1 MDRKSYNQ
9 RPRVLIS
16 RPIQRAVI
24 DKISQHCEVR
34 VHPLDEAM
42 PAELLAQAI
51 RDVDGLMCVGQRV
64 GKDTLEAAA
73 ELRVIANVAVGY
85 DNIDVETC
93 TRRGILVTN
102 TPDVLTEA
110 TADVAFALIMAAAR
124 RVVEGDRYVREGCWS
139 HWQWNAMWG
148 ADLHRKTLG
157 LYGFGRIAQAV
168 ARRGR
173 GFSMRIL
180 YHARH
185 RADERIEKE
194 LAAEFVDA
202 EALLRESDFLSLHVP
217 LTAETRHT
225 VTGSRLALMK
235 PTAYLI
241 NTARGPVVDEAALVQ
256 ALQAGTIA
264 GAGLDVF
271 ENEPQV
277 SPALLTMQNVTL
289 LPHIG
294 SATGET
300 RLRMATLATENLL
313 AALRG
318 ETPPNLVNPQALP
331 SRSGSANH
339 SSVG

>member
-1 MDRKSYNQ
+1 M
-9 RPRVLIS
+9 
-16 RPIQRAVI
+16 
-24 DKISQHCEVR
+24 
-34 VHPLDEAM
+34 HPLDEAM
-42 PAELLAQAI
+42 TAKLLAQAI

-64 GKDTLEAAA
+64 GQDILEVAA

-110 TADVAFALIMAAAR
+110 TADVAFALIMAVAR

-139 HWQWNAMWG
+139 SWQWNAMWG
-148 ADLHRKTLG
+148 ADLHGKTLG

-194 LAAEFVDA
+194 LAAECVDG
-202 EALLRESDFLSLHVP
+202 ETLLRESDFLSLHVP
-217 LTAETRHT
+217 LTPETRHAIS
-225 VTGSRLALMK
+225 GSRLALMK

-271 ENEPQV
+271 EDEPKV
-277 SPALLTMQNVTL
+277 HPELLVMKNVTL

-300 RLRMATLATENLL
+300 RLRMATLATKNLL
-313 AALRG
+313 PALRG
-318 ETPPNLVNPQALP
+318 ETPPNLVNPQALE
-331 SRSGSANH
+331 SRSGSANP
-339 SSVG
+339 SSPI